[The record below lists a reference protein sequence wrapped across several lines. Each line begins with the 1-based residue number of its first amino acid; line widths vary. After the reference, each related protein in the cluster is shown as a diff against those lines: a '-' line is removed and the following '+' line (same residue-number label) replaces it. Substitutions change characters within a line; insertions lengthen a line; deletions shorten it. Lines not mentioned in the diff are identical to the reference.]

1 MNGSWPRLKLI
12 ACRGDTS
19 ASWMSFVGHRWI
31 VERSSSRDVIHVA
44 PRGRGEACPRSC
56 ESEGT
61 RGIMETEAE
70 RATPVVH
77 GLRIRMVD
85 RGNET
90 SDFRTASSGLLGT
103 SAEGREDGYL
113 VDPAS
118 SHMLVSKI
126 KPCMSKYKRLCT
138 VKLRMAH

>member
-1 MNGSWPRLKLI
+1 MSSTSLLEDVGKHARDPVSPRAHEGSWKR
-12 ACRGDTS
+12 
-19 ASWMSFVGHRWI
+19 
-31 VERSSSRDVIHVA
+31 
-44 PRGRGEACPRSC
+44 
-56 ESEGT
+56 
-61 RGIMETEAE
+61 EAE

-126 KPCMSKYKRLCT
+126 KPCMSKYKRL
-138 VKLRMAH
+138 